1 MTTGT
6 VVLTGGASGIGRAV
20 LDLLADEQVHV
31 LDRNDPGAIAPGHTF
46 VHCDLSDPAS
56 IDAAVSAVPGPVGG
70 VINVAGVPGT
80 VDPGTVVRVN
90 TLGPIRL
97 TEAMLP
103 RMGRGSFVVNVAS
116 TVGVGWREHQ
126 KLLSELLT
134 LTDFTEGDAW
144 IRHEV
149 ERGKDAYRLS
159 KQALTL
165 YTQELAARI
174 VGEGIRV
181 NSVSPGAVSTPILT
195 HFYTSLSATLLDAVR
210 TRIGRHG
217 EPEDIANVIVFLC
230 SDAARWVNG
239 TDIVADG
246 GAEALLDHPSLH
258 QA

>member
-6 VVLTGGASGIGRAV
+6 VFLTGGASGIGRAV
-20 LDLLADEQVHV
+20 LNLLADEQVHV
-31 LDRNDPGAIAPGHTF
+31 LDRNDPGTIAPGHTF

-56 IDAAVSAVPGPVGG
+56 IDAAVAAVPGQVGG
-70 VINVAGVPGT
+70 VINVAGVPST

-97 TEAMLP
+97 TEALLP
-103 RMGRGSFVVNVAS
+103 RMVRGSFVVNVAS

-126 KLLSELLT
+126 ELLGELLA
-134 LTDFTEGDAW
+134 LTDFTDGDVW
-144 IRHEV
+144 IRREV
-149 ERGKDAYRLS
+149 ARGMDSYRLS

-165 YTQELAARI
+165 YTRELAARV

-181 NSVSPGAVSTPILT
+181 NSVSPGAVSTPLLA
-195 HFYTSLSATLLDAVR
+195 HFYASLSATLLDDVR

-217 EPEDIANVIVFLC
+217 EPADIAEVIAFLC

-246 GAEALLDHPSLH
+246 GAEALLDHPDVH
-258 QA
+258 RT